1 MFSEAHQD
9 MLHPG
14 YPHDDDDAD
23 PVAVLEASNRAY
35 FEGVS
40 AQRRCGWSWNR

>member
-14 YPHDDDDAD
+14 YPHIDDDAD
-23 PVAVLEASNRAY
+23 PVAVPRRPIGRTSRRIGATPLRLVRNR
-35 FEGVS
+35 
-40 AQRRCGWSWNR
+40 